1 MMKGKKQKRIILV
14 GSSVM
19 LKAIMSRQRSRRLR
33 MIRKTEKGKESER
46 KVGKVRVQEMKI
58 RRMG

>member
-1 MMKGKKQKRIILV
+1 MKGKKQKRIILV

-19 LKAIMSRQRSRRLR
+19 LKAIMSRERSRRLR